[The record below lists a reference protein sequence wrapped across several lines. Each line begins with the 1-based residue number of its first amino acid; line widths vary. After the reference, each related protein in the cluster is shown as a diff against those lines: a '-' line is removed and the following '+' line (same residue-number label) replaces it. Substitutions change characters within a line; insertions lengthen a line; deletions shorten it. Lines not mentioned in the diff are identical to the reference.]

1 MREYLQR
8 PWETDPEGIYD
19 LRAALRVWNDF
30 ADEFGLPQVQ
40 KLTER
45 HEAKLKARLRDTHGI
60 SEWASV
66 LNKIRDSLFL
76 RGGNK
81 EGWHIDLDF
90 VLQEGPFS
98 KLREGAYS
106 DVTEALHD

>member
-1 MREYLQR
+1 VREYFLR

-19 LRAALRVWNDF
+19 LQSALRVWNDF

-45 HEAKLKARLRDTHGI
+45 HEAKLKARLRESHGI
-60 SEWASV
+60 SGWASV
-66 LNKIRDSLFL
+66 LNKIRDSLSL
-76 RGGNK
+76 RGDNK
-81 EGWHIDLDF
+81 EGWRADLDF

-98 KLREGAYS
+98 KLRDGAYS
-106 DVTEALHD
+106 DVTEVPHV

>member
-1 MREYLQR
+1 VREYFLR
-8 PWETDPEGIYD
+8 PWETDPEGIYH
-19 LRAALRVWNDF
+19 LQAALRVWNDF

-40 KLTER
+40 KLTDG

-60 SEWASV
+60 SGWASV
-66 LNKIRDSLFL
+66 LNKIRESLFL

-81 EGWHIDLDF
+81 EGWRANLDF
-90 VLQEGPFS
+90 VLQEGPFN